1 MKRVRVLLVDDEPT
15 TGAPLEAWLRRSG
28 FDVVFADGPAAADRA
43 LDTGTFDVVLSD
55 VQMPG
60 NFRLEWIERRLQGE
74 CPPPILL
81 MTGSPE
87 LETAMRAAN
96 LPVAG
101 YLLKPLYYDEAALTI
116 QRLAADHSRRLEL
129 LELSRGVT
137 HLLSSAAT
145 GATVDPLARELR
157 RLAEQLALEAR
168 RSPRDTSPV
177 HATDSWRDAITE
189 TIAVLEKTKHSFR
202 SKELGELRRRLERLV
217 PPPKQ
222 PHATIA
228 GPAKAATA
236 AR

>member
-1 MKRVRVLLVDDEPT
+1 MKRVRVLLVDDEPN

-28 FDVVFADGPAAADRA
+28 FDVVFADGPAAADQA
-43 LDTGTFDVVLSD
+43 LDASAFDVVLSD

-60 NFRLEWIERRLQGE
+60 NFRLEWIERRLRGE

-101 YLLKPLYYDEAALTI
+101 YLLKPLYYDEAAVTI
-116 QRLAADHSRRLEL
+116 ERLATDHRRRLEL
-129 LELSRGVT
+129 LDLSRGVT
-137 HLLSSAAT
+137 HLLASAA
-145 GATVDPLARELR
+145 ATDPLARELR
-157 RLAEQLALEAR
+157 RLAEQLAIEAR
-168 RSPRDTSPV
+168 RSPRDSSPA
-177 HATDSWRDAITE
+177 HAADSWRDAITE

-217 PPPKQ
+217 PPASQ
-222 PHATIA
+222 PHTA
-228 GPAKAATA
+228 GAAPTKAATA